1 LCIYSCQEYSAAGQ
15 FHFKGKLL
23 ESIKQNLIFY
33 GAIGVCGIGFLI
45 WIIVANN
52 IGKEDL
58 PKFVFSLATTFGLL
72 NIVLFMGYGL
82 VEVPRMVWRASNAE
96 KALRRAHFKA
106 SDLDQELFDTRCVVE
121 ELIAEVQTVK
131 SKLPPADSPDG
142 LSLLKCYET
151 ILAKSESIS
160 ASSLTSSFRNP
171 RSSSDNQ
178 IPDVVRGFLFSRHE
192 RLFISLPTQ
201 ITEKYLAKLHFRLKR
216 EGAKLM
222 RAQHR
227 WDSCVEDCRI
237 YETIIA
243 GVRVCDCP
251 VCCA

>member
-1 LCIYSCQEYSAAGQ
+1 MVFSFSHSSHNLAIFPAQEYSAAGQ
-15 FHFKGKLL
+15 FHFKGKFL

-96 KALRRAHFKA
+96 KALRRSFFKA

-121 ELIAEVQTVK
+121 ELIAEVQSVK
-131 SKLPPADSPDG
+131 NKLPPRDSPDG
-142 LSLLKCYET
+142 LNLLKCYET

-160 ASSLTSSFRNP
+160 SNALTSSFRNP
-171 RSSSDNQ
+171 RSSSDSQ
-178 IPDVVRGFLFSRHE
+178 IPDVVGLCR
-192 RLFISLPTQ
+192 SLCHVVGDWHG
-201 ITEKYLAKLHFRLKR
+201 LN
-216 EGAKLM
+216 
-222 RAQHR
+222 
-227 WDSCVEDCRI
+227 DCCLSD
-237 YETIIA
+237 Y
-243 GVRVCDCP
+243 
-251 VCCA
+251 